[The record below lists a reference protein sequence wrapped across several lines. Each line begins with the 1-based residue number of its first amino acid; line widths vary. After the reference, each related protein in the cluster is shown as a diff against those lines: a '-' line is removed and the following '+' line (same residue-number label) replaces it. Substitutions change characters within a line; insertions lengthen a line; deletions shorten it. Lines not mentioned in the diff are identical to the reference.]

1 MPPTSSKR
9 PIGLVE
15 QLTAEWKVTGRAGP
29 AIRSLHTVARR
40 DEGLARLVFGPDAPN
55 VGAAGRHAARPDTDK
70 RDAAKRDAAKRDASK
85 RDAAHPDSPRRGHG
99 VPPPCPTPC
108 DVVDHLRRA
117 SGRAEREEAARLIS
131 VLLRES
137 AEDPFLSRMLV
148 QALLPGL
155 IGVAGKLR
163 WGKGGEWRDT
173 DEFFGELLETAW
185 LVLQEWA
192 GQDRAYAV
200 LDLLSAIRCRM
211 RRQLFRAKDHG
222 GRAVPLGAETEESS
236 WDRAESDLEELTRIL
251 IERHCNGMC
260 PEEVQVLYA
269 NSVLGYSISEL
280 ATVTGRDRRVL
291 YAHRHRGRRNL
302 CA

>member
-1 MPPTSSKR
+1 MSPTSRKR
-9 PIGLVE
+9 HVGLVE

-29 AIRSLHTVARR
+29 AVRSLHTVARR
-40 DEGLARLVFGPDAPN
+40 DEGLALLVFGPDA
-55 VGAAGRHAARPDTDK
+55 AKPDAQK
-70 RDAAKRDAAKRDASK
+70 
-85 RDAAHPDSPRRGHG
+85 RGHG
-99 VPPPCPTPC
+99 IAPPCRTPC

-117 SGRAEREEAARLIS
+117 SGRVEREEAARLIS

-137 AEDPFLSRMLV
+137 DRDPFLSRLLV

-163 WGKGGEWRDT
+163 WGKGGDWRDT

-192 GQDRAYAV
+192 GQDRPYAV

-211 RRQLFRAKDHG
+211 RRQLFRAKDRG
-222 GRAVPLGAETEESS
+222 GRTIPLSAETDEGSR
-236 WDRAESDLEELTRIL
+236 DRAETDLEELTRIL
-251 IERHCNGMC
+251 IERHHGGMC

-269 NSVLGYSISEL
+269 NSVLGYSITEL
-280 ATVTGRDRRVL
+280 ATMTGRDRRVL
-291 YAHRHRGRRNL
+291 YARRHRGRHHL

>member
-1 MPPTSSKR
+1 MSHTSSKR
-9 PIGLVE
+9 PIGIVE

-29 AIRSLHTVARR
+29 AVRSLQAVARR
-40 DEGLARLVFGPDAPN
+40 DERLARLVFGPDAHD
-55 VGAAGRHAARPDTDK
+55 ADAG
-70 RDAAKRDAAKRDASK
+70 RDAAK
-85 RDAAHPDSPRRGHG
+85 PDVPTPGHRT
-99 VPPPCPTPC
+99 PPPCPTPC

-117 SGRAEREEAARLIS
+117 SGRIEREEAARLIS

-137 AEDPFLSRMLV
+137 ADDPFLSRVLV

-163 WGKGGEWRDT
+163 WGRGGEWQDT

-192 GQDRAYAV
+192 GQDRPYAV

-211 RRQLFRAKDHG
+211 RRQLFRAKDRG
-222 GRAVPLGAETEESS
+222 SRTVPLGPETEEGG
-236 WDRAESDLEELTRIL
+236 WGRAETDLEELTRIL
-251 IERHCNGMC
+251 IERHRGDMC
-260 PEEVQVLYA
+260 PEQVQVLYA
-269 NSVLGYSISEL
+269 NSVLGYSITEL
-280 ATVTGRDRRVL
+280 ATMTGRDRRVL
-291 YAHRHRGRRNL
+291 YAHRHRGRHNL

>member
-1 MPPTSSKR
+1 MSLTSPRR
-9 PIGLVE
+9 PIRIVE

-29 AIRSLHTVARR
+29 AVRSLQAVARR
-40 DEGLARLVFGPDAPN
+40 DEGFARLVFGAEAPYQDAGRDPAKPDTTRRDAP
-55 VGAAGRHAARPDTDK
+55 
-70 RDAAKRDAAKRDASK
+70 
-85 RDAAHPDSPRRGHG
+85 RREHG
-99 VPPPCPTPC
+99 TSPPCPTPY

-117 SGRAEREEAARLIS
+117 SGRVEREEAARLIS

-137 AEDPFLSRMLV
+137 AGDPFLSRVLV

-192 GQDRAYAV
+192 GQDRPYAV
-200 LDLLSAIRCRM
+200 LDLLSAIRCRL
-211 RRQLFRAKDHG
+211 RRQLFRAKDRG
-222 GRAVPLGAETEESS
+222 GRTVPLGAETEEGG
-236 WDRAESDLEELTRIL
+236 WGHAETDLEELTRIL
-251 IERHCNGMC
+251 IARHRGGMC

-269 NSVLGYSISEL
+269 NSVLGYSITEV
-280 ATVTGRDRRVL
+280 ATMTGRDRRIL
-291 YAHRHRGRRNL
+291 YADRQSGRHNL

>member
-1 MPPTSSKR
+1 VSPTSPKR
-9 PIGLVE
+9 RIGLVE

-29 AIRSLHTVARR
+29 AVRSLQAVARR

-55 VGAAGRHAARPDTDK
+55 ANGAGRDATERNAAK
-70 RDAAKRDAAKRDASK
+70 RNAAKRDAAKLGQA
-85 RDAAHPDSPRRGHG
+85 
-99 VPPPCPTPC
+99 PPPLCPTPC
-108 DVVDHLRRA
+108 DLVEHLRRA
-117 SGRAEREEAARLIS
+117 SGRVEREDAARLVS

-137 AEDPFLSRMLV
+137 AGDPFLARMLV

-155 IGVAGKLR
+155 MSVAGKLR

-192 GQDRAYAV
+192 GQDRPYAV

-211 RRQLFRAKDHG
+211 RRQLFRAKDRDS
-222 GRAVPLGAETEESS
+222 RAVAFGAETE
-236 WDRAESDLEELTRIL
+236 DRTSGHPETDLEELARIL
-251 IERHCNGMC
+251 IERHRGGMC

-280 ATVTGRDRRVL
+280 ATMTGRDRRVL
-291 YAHRHRGRRNL
+291 YAHRTRGRHNL

>member
-9 PIGLVE
+9 RIGLVE

-29 AIRSLHTVARR
+29 AVRSLHAVARR
-40 DEGLARLVFGPDAPN
+40 DEGLARLVFGPDAPD
-55 VGAAGRHAARPDTDK
+55 VDAAGRHAAKQDTAK
-70 RDAAKRDAAKRDASK
+70 RNAAKRNAAEPDAL
-85 RDAAHPDSPRRGHG
+85 RRGDG
-99 VPPPCPTPC
+99 SPPPCPTPY

-137 AEDPFLSRMLV
+137 ANDPFLSRMLV

-173 DEFFGELLETAW
+173 NEFFGELLETAW

-211 RRQLFRAKDHG
+211 RRQLFRAKDRG
-222 GRAVPLGAETEESS
+222 SRAVPLGAETEESN
-236 WDRAESDLEELTRIL
+236 WGRAETDLEELTRIL
-251 IERHCNGMC
+251 IERHRGGMC

>member
-1 MPPTSSKR
+1 MSLTSPKR

-29 AIRSLHTVARR
+29 AVRSLQAVACR
-40 DEGLARLVFGPDAPN
+40 DEGLARLVFGP
-55 VGAAGRHAARPDTDK
+55 GAFDVDSAERDDTELDTVE
-70 RDAAKRDAAKRDASK
+70 RDATG
-85 RDAAHPDSPRRGHG
+85 PDSADPDAPRRGHRA
-99 VPPPCPTPC
+99 PPSCPTPC
-108 DVVDHLRRA
+108 DIVDHLRRA
-117 SGRAEREEAARLIS
+117 RGRVEREEAARLIS

-137 AEDPFLSRMLV
+137 ADDPFLSRVLV

-192 GQDRAYAV
+192 GQDRPYAV

-211 RRQLFRAKDHG
+211 RRQLFRAKDRN
-222 GRAVPLGAETEESS
+222 GRAVPLGVETEDSSWGRAETG
-236 WDRAESDLEELTRIL
+236 LEELTRIL
-251 IERHCNGMC
+251 IERHRGGMR

-280 ATVTGRDRRVL
+280 ATMTGRDRRLL
-291 YAHRHRGRRNL
+291 YAYRHRGRRNL

>member
-1 MPPTSSKR
+1 MPRTSSKR

-29 AIRSLHTVARR
+29 AVRSLHAVARR
-40 DEGLARLVFGPDAPN
+40 DEGLALLVFGPDAPD
-55 VGAAGRHAARPDTDK
+55 V
-70 RDAAKRDAAKRDASK
+70 DA
-85 RDAAHPDSPRRGHG
+85 PGRGHG
-99 VPPPCPTPC
+99 TPPPCPTPY

-117 SGRAEREEAARLIS
+117 SGRIEREEAARLIR

-137 AEDPFLSRMLV
+137 ASDPFLGRMLV

-163 WGKGGEWRDT
+163 WGQGGEWRDT

-192 GQDRAYAV
+192 GQDRPYAV

-211 RRQLFRAKDHG
+211 RRQLFRAKDRG
-222 GRAVPLGAETEESS
+222 SRAVPFAETGESS
-236 WDRAESDLEELTRIL
+236 WGCVETDLEELTRVL
-251 IERHCNGMC
+251 IERHRGGMR

-280 ATVTGRDRRVL
+280 ATMTGRDRRVL

>member
-1 MPPTSSKR
+1 MSPTSPKR
-9 PIGLVE
+9 PVGIIE

-29 AIRSLHTVARR
+29 AVRSLQSVARR
-40 DEGLARLVFGPDAPN
+40 DEGLSRLVFGPDRSIAD
-55 VGAAGRHAARPDTDK
+55 AG
-70 RDAAKRDAAKRDASK
+70 RDAAKPQD
-85 RDAAHPDSPRRGHG
+85 PGRGHRT
-99 VPPPCPTPC
+99 PPRCPTPY

-117 SGRAEREEAARLIS
+117 SGRVEREEAARLIS

-137 AEDPFLSRMLV
+137 AGDPFLSRVLV

-173 DEFFGELLETAW
+173 DEFFGEVLETAW

-192 GQDRAYAV
+192 GQDRPYAV

-211 RRQLFRAKDHG
+211 RRQLFRAKDRG
-222 GRAVPLGAETEESS
+222 GRTVPLGAETEEGGRS
-236 WDRAESDLEELTRIL
+236 RAETDLEELTRIL
-251 IERHCNGMC
+251 IERHRGGMC

-269 NSVLGYSISEL
+269 NSVLGYSVSEL
-280 ATVTGRDRRVL
+280 AIMTGRDRRVL
-291 YAHRHRGRRNL
+291 YAQRHRGRQNL

>member
-15 QLTAEWKVTGRAGP
+15 QLTAEWKVTARAGP
-29 AIRSLHTVARR
+29 AVRSLHRVARR

-55 VGAAGRHAARPDTDK
+55 VDATGPDPAEPDAVKPDAHRLGDGA
-70 RDAAKRDAAKRDASK
+70 
-85 RDAAHPDSPRRGHG
+85 
-99 VPPPCPTPC
+99 PPPCPTPYH
-108 DVVDHLRRA
+108 VVDHLRRA
-117 SGRAEREEAARLIS
+117 SGRIEREEAARLIR
-131 VLLRES
+131 VFLRES
-137 AEDPFLSRMLV
+137 ASDPFLCRMLV

-192 GQDRAYAV
+192 GQDRPYAV
-200 LDLLSAIRCRM
+200 LDLLSAIRCRL
-211 RRQLFRAKDHG
+211 RRQLFRAKDRG
-222 GRAVPLGAETEESS
+222 GRAVPLGRETDESS
-236 WDRAESDLEELTRIL
+236 WSRAESDLEELTRIL
-251 IERHCNGMC
+251 IERHRRGMC

-280 ATVTGRDRRVL
+280 ATMTGRDRRVL
-291 YAHRHRGRRNL
+291 YAHRQSGRHNL

>member
-9 PIGLVE
+9 PNGLVE

-29 AIRSLHTVARR
+29 AVRSLHTVARR

-55 VGAAGRHAARPDTDK
+55 VGAAGRNAARPDT
-70 RDAAKRDAAKRDASK
+70 AKRDAAKRGATK
-85 RDAAHPDSPRRGHG
+85 RDAAQPDAPRRGHR

-108 DVVDHLRRA
+108 DIVDHLRRA
-117 SGRAEREEAARLIS
+117 RGRVEREEAARLIS

-137 AEDPFLSRMLV
+137 AGDPFLSRMLV

-155 IGVAGKLR
+155 NGVAGKLR

>member
-1 MPPTSSKR
+1 MSSTSPKR

-29 AIRSLHTVARR
+29 AVRSLQTVARR
-40 DEGLARLVFGPDAPN
+40 DEGLARLVFGPDAPI
-55 VGAAGRHAARPDTDK
+55 VVAAG
-70 RDAAKRDAAKRDASK
+70 RDAAKRDTAKQGAAKRDA
-85 RDAAHPDSPRRGHG
+85 PTRGHRT
-99 VPPPCPTPC
+99 PPPCPTPY

-117 SGRAEREEAARLIS
+117 SGRVEREEAARLVS

-137 AEDPFLSRMLV
+137 EGDPFLSRMLV

-163 WGKGGEWRDT
+163 WGKGGEWRNT
-173 DEFFGELLETAW
+173 EEFFGELLETAW

-192 GQDRAYAV
+192 GQDRPYAV

-211 RRQLFRAKDHG
+211 RRQLFRAKDRG
-222 GRAVPLGAETEESS
+222 GRAIPFGAENEEGSGG
-236 WDRAESDLEELTRIL
+236 RAETDLEELTRIL
-251 IERHCNGMC
+251 IERHRGGMC

-269 NSVLGYSISEL
+269 TSVLGYSISEL
-280 ATVTGRDRRVL
+280 ATMTGRDRRVL
-291 YAHRHRGRRNL
+291 YAHRHRGRCNL
-302 CA
+302 CV